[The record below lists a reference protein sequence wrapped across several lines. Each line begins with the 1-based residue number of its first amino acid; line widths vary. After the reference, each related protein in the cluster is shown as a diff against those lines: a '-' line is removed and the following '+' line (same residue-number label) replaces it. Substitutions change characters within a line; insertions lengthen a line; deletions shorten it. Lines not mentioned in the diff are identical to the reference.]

1 MVYSIGLIF
10 CICEFGEQLGRTF
23 DEINDVYDD
32 FAWYLFPCKAKHI
45 LSYLMI
51 VAQRGVELR
60 VFGSISCG
68 RITFKSV
75 SELFFMFSELNFSE
89 FSELFQII
97 NTAYSW
103 FMVLRR
109 FEN

>member
-23 DEINDVYDD
+23 NEINDVYDD
-32 FAWYLFPCKAKHI
+32 FAWYLFPCKAKHV

-51 VAQRGVELR
+51 VAQRSVELR

-75 SELFFMFSELNFSE
+75 SACVFMLYALNFGE
-89 FSELFQII
+89 FSKYL
-97 NTAYSW
+97 
-103 FMVLRR
+103 
-109 FEN
+109 